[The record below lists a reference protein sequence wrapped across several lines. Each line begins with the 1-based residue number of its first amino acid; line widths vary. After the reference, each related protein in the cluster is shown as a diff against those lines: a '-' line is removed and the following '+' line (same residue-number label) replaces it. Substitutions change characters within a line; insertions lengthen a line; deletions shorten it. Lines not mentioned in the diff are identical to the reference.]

1 MEIHEIEVIIDRNGH
16 AQVLVRGV
24 KGPQCLGLTQGLE
37 AALGAEVM
45 SRQFTAESIEV
56 PASQATAQN
65 RIQTG

>member
-1 MEIHEIEVIIDRNGH
+1 
-16 AQVLVRGV
+16 LVRGV
-24 KGPQCLGLTQGLE
+24 KGPQCLELTQGLE